1 VMSENIELALS
12 LMGIGMFT
20 VFAILFMVV
29 AGGNILIKAVNKFV
43 PDPIRQ
49 EVVKSDKKKLAAI
62 IAAVNVITGGK
73 GRIEKITKIN

>member
-1 VMSENIELALS
+1 MGENIELALS

-29 AGGNILIKAVNKFV
+29 AGGNILIKSVNKFV
-43 PDPIRQ
+43 PETIRQ
-49 EVVKSDKKKLAAI
+49 EDVKSDQKKLAAI
-62 IAAVNVITGGK
+62 IAAVNTVTRGK